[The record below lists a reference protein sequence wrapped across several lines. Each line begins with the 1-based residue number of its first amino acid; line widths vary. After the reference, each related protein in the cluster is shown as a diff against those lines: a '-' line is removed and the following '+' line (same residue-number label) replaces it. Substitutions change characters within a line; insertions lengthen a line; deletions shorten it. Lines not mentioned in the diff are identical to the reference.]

1 MLAVDDLSS
10 NRWFKQMIGVWKKS
24 WEWNTETVVGWNLF
38 PCIFQIIASI
48 VSNEA
53 SRWSARKYTEGKV

>member
-1 MLAVDDLSS
+1 MILARTDDS
-10 NRWFKQMIGVWKKS
+10 NRWLVWKKS

-38 PCIFQIIASI
+38 QCIFQIIASI

>member
-1 MLAVDDLSS
+1 MILARTDDS
-10 NRWFKQMIGVWKKS
+10 NRWLVWKKS
-24 WEWNTETVVGWNLF
+24 WEWNTEIVVGWNLF
-38 PCIFQIIASI
+38 PCIFQIIESI